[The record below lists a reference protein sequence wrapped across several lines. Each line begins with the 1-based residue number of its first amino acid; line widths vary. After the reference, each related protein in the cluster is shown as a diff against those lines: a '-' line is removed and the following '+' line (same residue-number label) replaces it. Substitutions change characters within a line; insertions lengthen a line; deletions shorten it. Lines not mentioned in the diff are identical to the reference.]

1 MNGELKHIMSSCL
14 VINMGRVTFGNPD
27 VTATVLPYEGND
39 QLKQLRVD
47 NEGRWVFRRYQGTEV
62 LCVPVVKDPPPLPGA
77 SRAVKLSEE
86 LGLAASLVRHAL
98 IKYLHDLGR
107 EIVDYEPV
115 SFVAGGTS
123 ENLLAACMPQG
134 VACPEWIS
142 VRPLYEMDVRVIYPD
157 KQDPFVA
164 LVLNVRTIRLIK
176 GNCSELI
183 TAGFSPVGLY
193 VGRHVQRGG
202 TMISPSVRLAGR
214 VTAVVSQE
222 LQLTD
227 CRAGEP
233 SSLPTNKAFLDPNWQ
248 TFDACVRHVFGGKSA
263 AVQGLLM
270 EKTASVVN
278 GPARLERLR
287 KAVGHLGSLTFDLM
301 PGVPFKIHPFLEQ
314 GKDKSFPAAQKAPRP
329 VFVFDPTGTNT
340 DEIKPRGLDTFG
352 PYSSKNFTPTRPRIC
367 VVCQS
372 AHKGRVEAFLHK
384 FFHGVPGKPGTKAP
398 FAKGL
403 IRQYAF
409 EDVSTEFF
417 TAADDSADAYS
428 CASRAAIE
436 WQTQNDTKWNLALVE
451 VEECTHSLPNAINP
465 YLITKTAFHS
475 HQIPVQEFEK
485 ETMELSDYQLGYAL
499 SNMALAT
506 YAKLQGIPWLMK
518 APPTI
523 AHELVFGM
531 GSANVGKGRL
541 GDRERVVGITTVFT
555 GDGNYWLSNLS
566 QAVPMDGYQVALLN
580 SLRATV
586 ERVSRDLNW
595 QKREHVRLIFHAF
608 KPFKDAEAD
617 AVKNVVASMGDYDV
631 EYAFV
636 HVVGDHPF
644 LVFDTGQQGVH
655 DWKTH
660 RSKGV
665 FAPPR
670 GVFFRL
676 SDRETLI
683 TLTGPNEVKRPEDG
697 LPRPILLRIHREST
711 FKDTTYLARQA
722 YAFSDHSWR
731 SFLPAHMPVTIMY
744 SQLIADL
751 LGRLSIL
758 PRWNPDVM
766 AGKIGRTRWFL

>member
-1 MNGELKHIMSSCL
+1 MNSGL
-14 VINMGRVTFGNPD
+14 VINMGRVTFDNSE
-27 VTATVLPYEGND
+27 VEATILPYQSKD
-39 QLKQLRVD
+39 QLKQLRID
-47 NEGRWVFRRYQGTEV
+47 HEGRWVFRRHGGTEIV
-62 LCVPVVKDPPPLPGA
+62 CVPVVEAPSVLPGS
-77 SRAVKLSEE
+77 SRVIRLSED
-86 LGLAASLVRHAL
+86 LGLAASLVRHTL
-98 IKYLHDLGR
+98 IKYLYDLGR
-107 EIVDYEPV
+107 EIIDYEPV
-115 SFVAGGTS
+115 SFVAGGAS
-123 ENLLAACMPQG
+123 ENLLAACASQG
-134 VACPEWIS
+134 ATCPEWLS
-142 VRPLYEMDVRVIYPD
+142 VRPLYEMDVRAIYPD
-157 KQDPFVA
+157 RQDPFVA
-164 LVLNVRTIRLIK
+164 LVVNVRTIRLIK
-176 GNCSELI
+176 GNCSELVA
-183 TAGFSPVGLY
+183 AGLSPVGLY

-202 TMISPSVRLAGR
+202 PKISPAVRLAGR
-214 VTAVVSQE
+214 VTSVVGQD

-233 SSLPTNKAFLDPNWQ
+233 SNLPMDKAFLDPNRE
-248 TFDACVRHVFGGKSA
+248 TFDTCVRHVFGGQSA
-263 AVQGLLM
+263 AVQGVLA

-287 KAVGHLGSLTFDLM
+287 KAVGHLGSLAFDVM
-301 PGVPFKIHPFLEQ
+301 PGVPFKIHPFLEH
-314 GKDKSFPAAQKAPRP
+314 GKDRSFPAAQKAPRP

-340 DEIKPRGLDTFG
+340 DEIKPRGLDTYG

-372 AHKGRVEAFLHK
+372 AHKGRVEVFLHK

-417 TAADDSADAYS
+417 TTADGSADAYS
-428 CASRAAIE
+428 RAARAAIE

-451 VEECTHSLPNAINP
+451 VEESTHSLPNAANP

-518 APPTI
+518 ATPTI
-523 AHELVFGM
+523 AHELVFGL
-531 GSANVGKGRL
+531 GSANVGQGRL

-608 KPFKDAEAD
+608 KPFRDAEAD

-636 HVVGDHPF
+636 HVVGDHPY
-644 LVFDTGQQGVH
+644 LVFDTAQQGVQ

-670 GVFFRL
+670 GMFFRL

-697 LPRPILLRIHREST
+697 LPRPILLRIHKEST
-711 FKDTTYLARQA
+711 FKDTTYLARQV